1 MMSEFDIVFDS
12 ILEDVFPKLDIHI
25 QTNNLIMEDGNVD
38 IHEIVEFLTD
48 VEGYDTD
55 MANRIWDTYLENNQ
69 IINTLLRSNGRQRAM
84 QS

>member
-12 ILEDVFPKLDIHI
+12 ICEDVFPKLDIHI
-25 QTNNLIMEDGNVD
+25 QTYESITEDGNVD
-38 IHEIVEFLTD
+38 VHEIVSFLTD
-48 VEGYDTD
+48 CEGYDTD

-69 IINTLLRSNGRQRAM
+69 TINTLLRNGQQRAM